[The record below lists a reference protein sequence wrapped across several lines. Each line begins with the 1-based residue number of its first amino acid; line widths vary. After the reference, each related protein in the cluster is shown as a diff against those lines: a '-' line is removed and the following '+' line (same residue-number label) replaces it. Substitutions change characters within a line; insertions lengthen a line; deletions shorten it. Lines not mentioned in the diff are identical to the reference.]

1 VSPAI
6 LHKSAVPARRSDA
19 NDADESHRPPNG
31 PRSERVIHMY
41 ETKIRNTIFVMSSKA
56 CKSEQKASLL
66 GTSDPELKERT
77 HA

>member
-1 VSPAI
+1 
-6 LHKSAVPARRSDA
+6 
-19 NDADESHRPPNG
+19 
-31 PRSERVIHMY
+31 MY
-41 ETKIRNTIFVMSSKA
+41 ETKIRNAIFVMSSKA

>member
-1 VSPAI
+1 MTPAI
-6 LHKSAVPARRSDA
+6 LRKSAVPARRSVA

-31 PRSERVIHMY
+31 PRSERVLP
-41 ETKIRNTIFVMSSKA
+41 TKIRNTIFVMSSKA